1 MSTRK
6 TTSFVIFLVAL
17 AATDSGAATAAKR
30 ASESAIGTGVVV
42 INTNQRLEDTVAAGT
57 GMVLTSSGRILT
69 NNHVIAGA
77 TTIRVVL
84 PNTTHRYAARVVG
97 YDIADDVAVLQLR
110 GAKNLRTVT
119 IGSSAALA
127 VGASVTAVGNS
138 GGFGRLISVRG
149 RVLRLRKSVTVQN
162 SSGELHRLKGL
173 IETNAALR
181 PGDSGGPLLD
191 SSGRV
196 VGINTAA
203 SPFGYRA
210 YAIPIATGMRV
221 TQQIV
226 TGKASSRVHIG
237 ATAFLGVQVQGTTVA
252 EVVAGS
258 PAQAAGLKPGD
269 VLISIGGK
277 RVTGAASI
285 TAALLA
291 HKPGQVVKIVW
302 TDETGTRR
310 TARVRLA
317 TGPPQ

>member
-6 TTSFVIFLVAL
+6 TRSLVIFFVAL
-17 AATDSGAATAAKR
+17 AATDSVAAIAATR
-30 ASESAIGTGVVV
+30 ESPIGAGVVV
-42 INTNQRLEDTVAAGT
+42 INTNLRLEDTAAAGT

-77 TTIRVVL
+77 TTIRVVV

-119 IGSSAALA
+119 IGSSATLR

-138 GGFGRLISVRG
+138 GGIGRLLSVHG
-149 RVLRLRKSVTVQN
+149 RVIRLRKSVTVQN
-162 SSGELHRLKGL
+162 DSGERHRLTGL

-191 SSGRV
+191 SGGRV
-196 VGINTAA
+196 VGIDTAA
-203 SPFGYRA
+203 SPFGHRA
-210 YAIPIATGMRV
+210 YAIPIATATRV
-221 TQQIV
+221 TKQIV
-226 TGKASSRVHIG
+226 TGKASARVHIG

-252 EVVAGS
+252 DVVPGS
-258 PAQAAGLKPGD
+258 PAEAAGLKPGD

-277 RVTGAASI
+277 RVTGAAGI
-285 TAALLA
+285 TSAVLA
-291 HKPGQVVKIVW
+291 HKPGQVVTVVY

-310 TARVRLA
+310 TVRVRLS

>member
-6 TTSFVIFLVAL
+6 TRSLVIFFVAL
-17 AATDSGAATAAKR
+17 AATDSVAAIAATR
-30 ASESAIGTGVVV
+30 ESPIGAGVVV
-42 INTNQRLEDTVAAGT
+42 INTNLRLEDTAAAGT

-77 TTIRVVL
+77 TTIRVVV
-84 PNTTHRYAARVVG
+84 PNTTRRYAARVVG

-119 IGSSAALA
+119 IGSSATLR

-138 GGFGRLISVRG
+138 GGIGRLMSVHG
-149 RVLRLRKSVTVQN
+149 RVIRLRKSVTVQN
-162 SSGELHRLKGL
+162 DSGERHRLTGL
-173 IETNAALR
+173 IETSAALR

-191 SSGRV
+191 SAGRV
-196 VGINTAA
+196 VGIDTAA
-203 SPFGYRA
+203 SPFGHRA
-210 YAIPIATGMRV
+210 YAIPIATATRV
-221 TQQIV
+221 TKQIV
-226 TGKASSRVHIG
+226 TGKASARVHIG

-252 EVVAGS
+252 DVVPGS
-258 PAQAAGLKPGD
+258 PAEAAGLKPGD

-277 RVTGAASI
+277 RVTGAAGI
-285 TAALLA
+285 TSAVLA
-291 HKPGQVVKIVW
+291 HKPGQVVTVVY

-310 TARVRLA
+310 TVRVRLA

>member
-6 TTSFVIFLVAL
+6 TRSLVTLLVAL
-17 AATDSGAATAAKR
+17 AATHSGAAIAAKR
-30 ASESAIGTGVVV
+30 ASESPTGTGVVV
-42 INTNQRLEDTVAAGT
+42 INTNLRLEDTVAAGT

-77 TTIRVVL
+77 TTIRVVV

-110 GAKNLRTVT
+110 GARNLRTVT
-119 IGSSAALA
+119 IGSSATLT

-138 GGFGRLISVRG
+138 GGIGRLISVRG
-149 RVLRLRKSVTVQN
+149 RVIRLRKSITVQYDSN
-162 SSGELHRLKGL
+162 ERHRLTGL

-191 SSGRV
+191 SAGRV

-203 SPFGYRA
+203 SPFGHRA
-210 YAIPIATGMRV
+210 YAVPIATATRV
-221 TQQIV
+221 ITQIV
-226 TGKASSRVHIG
+226 TGKSSSRVHIG
-237 ATAFLGVQVQGTTVA
+237 ATGFLGVRVEGTTVA
-252 EVVAGS
+252 DVVPGS
-258 PAQAAGLKPGD
+258 PAEAAGLKPGD

-277 RVTGAASI
+277 PVTGEAGI
-285 TAALLA
+285 TAAVLA
-291 HKPGQVVKIVW
+291 HKPGQVVTVVY

-310 TARVRLA
+310 TVRVRLA